1 VGFSHSASAPSLRPT
16 ASAADLLLA
25 INKGD
30 NTLAIVDAATLKVLG
45 TAPTGPDP
53 HEVVASADGK
63 LAYITNYNA
72 GNGFA
77 NSLSVVDLV
86 AMKALPP
93 IDLGALGRPHG
104 IALADGKVYFTA
116 EGAKVVGRYDPDTRR
131 VDLVIGT
138 GQDRTHMVIVS
149 SDQKTL
155 FTTNVSSATVS
166 ILEQF
171 TVTRRGG
178 PPPGTPPPGAAGRG
192 AVGRAAA
199 PPAATDWRVTVVPV
213 GMGAEGFDLSPDGRE
228 LWVANAQGGSVSIVN
243 VAKKAAETVSVRFR
257 SANRLKFTPD
267 GKYALI
273 SDLGGTEVI
282 VMDAATRQEIKRID
296 VGGGAAG
303 IQMSPDGSRAF
314 AAVGSLNGVAI
325 IDLKTLA
332 MTGRI
337 ATGPGP
343 DGWPGSLEV
352 GDGAAPSRD
361 VMAKTIKILCVH
373 GLGDHRKS
381 TWKAD
386 WETVL
391 RSVFPGQTAV
401 DAGQSTVQLEF
412 SFLTYDDIFEG
423 TDLSVWETMQAVWKL
438 ARSGV
443 STALRRERSVVGDVS
458 DAIRWTAGYVV
469 AWLEDDRFKRET
481 TARVLDAVRDR
492 TARSDSRPQPRLA
505 RDIQRLCWRRRT
517 EGSRR
522 ERAAAQPLCH
532 VRLAAGK
539 RLRDGEPHR
548 RTPESSS
555 RQALASPV
563 QQRRRRL
570 HRADQVAERPELL
583 PD

>member
-1 VGFSHSASAPSLRPT
+1 MRFARRLLAFCICVFTATT

-30 NTLAIVDAATLKVLG
+30 QTLAIVDAATLKVLG

-63 LAYITNYNA
+63 LAYITNYNS

-131 VDLVIGT
+131 VDMVIGT

-178 PPPGTPPPGAAGRG
+178 PPPGTPPPGAVARG
-192 AVGRAAA
+192 AVGRGAA

-213 GMGAEGFDLSPDGRE
+213 GTGAEGFDLSPDGRE

-243 VAKKAAETVSVRFR
+243 VAKKVAETLSVRFR

-325 IDLKTLA
+325 IDLKTLL

-343 DGWPGSLEV
+343 DG
-352 GDGAAPSRD
+352 
-361 VMAKTIKILCVH
+361 
-373 GLGDHRKS
+373 
-381 TWKAD
+381 
-386 WETVL
+386 
-391 RSVFPGQTAV
+391 
-401 DAGQSTVQLEF
+401 
-412 SFLTYDDIFEG
+412 
-423 TDLSVWETMQAVWKL
+423 L
-438 ARSGV
+438 AWV
-443 STALRRERSVVGDVS
+443 T
-458 DAIRWTAGYVV
+458 
-469 AWLEDDRFKRET
+469 
-481 TARVLDAVRDR
+481 
-492 TARSDSRPQPRLA
+492 
-505 RDIQRLCWRRRT
+505 
-517 EGSRR
+517 GSR
-522 ERAAAQPLCH
+522 
-532 VRLAAGK
+532 
-539 RLRDGEPHR
+539 
-548 RTPESSS
+548 
-555 RQALASPV
+555 
-563 QQRRRRL
+563 
-570 HRADQVAERPELL
+570 
-583 PD
+583 

>member
-1 VGFSHSASAPSLRPT
+1 MRAIACRLFAFCICAFT
-16 ASAADLLLA
+16 ATAASAADLLLA

-30 NTLAIVDAATLKVLG
+30 QTLAIVDAATLKVLG

-178 PPPGTPPPGAAGRG
+178 PPPGTPAPAAGGRGAAGRG
-192 AVGRAAA
+192 AA
-199 PPAATDWRVTVVPV
+199 PPAATDWRATVVPV

-228 LWVANAQGGSVSIVN
+228 LWVANAQSGSVSIVN
-243 VAKKAAETVSVRFR
+243 VAKKAAETLSVRFR

-337 ATGPGP
+337 PTGPGP
-343 DGWPGSLEV
+343 DG
-352 GDGAAPSRD
+352 
-361 VMAKTIKILCVH
+361 
-373 GLGDHRKS
+373 
-381 TWKAD
+381 
-386 WETVL
+386 
-391 RSVFPGQTAV
+391 
-401 DAGQSTVQLEF
+401 
-412 SFLTYDDIFEG
+412 
-423 TDLSVWETMQAVWKL
+423 L
-438 ARSGV
+438 AWV
-443 STALRRERSVVGDVS
+443 T
-458 DAIRWTAGYVV
+458 
-469 AWLEDDRFKRET
+469 
-481 TARVLDAVRDR
+481 
-492 TARSDSRPQPRLA
+492 
-505 RDIQRLCWRRRT
+505 
-517 EGSRR
+517 GSR
-522 ERAAAQPLCH
+522 
-532 VRLAAGK
+532 
-539 RLRDGEPHR
+539 
-548 RTPESSS
+548 
-555 RQALASPV
+555 
-563 QQRRRRL
+563 
-570 HRADQVAERPELL
+570 
-583 PD
+583 

>member
-1 VGFSHSASAPSLRPT
+1 MTTWLARAFAVLLLAFFICALT
-16 ASAADLLLA
+16 ATTAAAADLLLA

-30 NTLAIVDAATLKVLG
+30 NTLAIIDAATLKVLG

-178 PPPGTPPPGAAGRG
+178 PPPGTPPPGAVARG
-192 AVGRAAA
+192 AVGRGAA

-325 IDLKTLA
+325 IDLKTLP

-343 DGWPGSLEV
+343 DG
-352 GDGAAPSRD
+352 
-361 VMAKTIKILCVH
+361 
-373 GLGDHRKS
+373 
-381 TWKAD
+381 
-386 WETVL
+386 
-391 RSVFPGQTAV
+391 
-401 DAGQSTVQLEF
+401 
-412 SFLTYDDIFEG
+412 
-423 TDLSVWETMQAVWKL
+423 L
-438 ARSGV
+438 AWVTGR
-443 STALRRERSVVGDVS
+443 
-458 DAIRWTAGYVV
+458 
-469 AWLEDDRFKRET
+469 
-481 TARVLDAVRDR
+481 
-492 TARSDSRPQPRLA
+492 
-505 RDIQRLCWRRRT
+505 
-517 EGSRR
+517 
-522 ERAAAQPLCH
+522 
-532 VRLAAGK
+532 
-539 RLRDGEPHR
+539 
-548 RTPESSS
+548 
-555 RQALASPV
+555 
-563 QQRRRRL
+563 
-570 HRADQVAERPELL
+570 
-583 PD
+583 

>member
-1 VGFSHSASAPSLRPT
+1 MRTT
-16 ASAADLLLA
+16 ARLLLAFFICALTATTAAAADLLLA

-30 NTLAIVDAATLKVLG
+30 KTLAIIDAATLKVLG

-77 NSLSVVDLV
+77 NSISVVDLV

-131 VDLVIGT
+131 VDRVIGT

-178 PPPGTPPPGAAGRG
+178 PPPGTPPPGAVARG
-192 AVGRAAA
+192 AVGRGGV

-303 IQMSPDGSRAF
+303 IQMSADGSRAF
-314 AAVGSLNGVAI
+314 AAVGSQNGVAI
-325 IDLKTLA
+325 IDLKTLS

-343 DGWPGSLEV
+343 DGLAWV
-352 GDGAAPSRD
+352 
-361 VMAKTIKILCVH
+361 
-373 GLGDHRKS
+373 
-381 TWKAD
+381 
-386 WETVL
+386 
-391 RSVFPGQTAV
+391 TA
-401 DAGQSTVQLEF
+401 S
-412 SFLTYDDIFEG
+412 
-423 TDLSVWETMQAVWKL
+423 K
-438 ARSGV
+438 
-443 STALRRERSVVGDVS
+443 
-458 DAIRWTAGYVV
+458 
-469 AWLEDDRFKRET
+469 
-481 TARVLDAVRDR
+481 
-492 TARSDSRPQPRLA
+492 
-505 RDIQRLCWRRRT
+505 
-517 EGSRR
+517 
-522 ERAAAQPLCH
+522 
-532 VRLAAGK
+532 
-539 RLRDGEPHR
+539 
-548 RTPESSS
+548 
-555 RQALASPV
+555 
-563 QQRRRRL
+563 
-570 HRADQVAERPELL
+570 
-583 PD
+583 

>member
-1 VGFSHSASAPSLRPT
+1 MARLLLAFFICALT
-16 ASAADLLLA
+16 ATTTAAADLLLA

-53 HEVVASADGK
+53 HEVVASADGT
-63 LAYITNYNA
+63 LAYITNYTA

-116 EGAKVVGRYDPDTRR
+116 EGAKAVGRYDPATRR
-131 VDLVIGT
+131 VDWVIGT

-149 SDQKTL
+149 SDQKTI
-155 FTTNVSSATVS
+155 FTTNVASGTVS

-171 TVTRRGG
+171 AVTRRGG
-178 PPPGTPPPGAAGRG
+178 PPPGTPPPAAVARGRVGRG
-192 AVGRAAA
+192 ANGG
-199 PPAATDWRVTVVPV
+199 PPAANDWRVTVVPV

-243 VAKKAAETVSVRFR
+243 VAKKVAETINVRFR

-303 IQMSPDGSRAF
+303 LQMSPDGSRAF
-314 AAVGSLNGVAI
+314 AAVGSQNGVAI
-325 IDLKTLA
+325 IDLKTLS

-343 DGWPGSLEV
+343 DGLAWV
-352 GDGAAPSRD
+352 
-361 VMAKTIKILCVH
+361 
-373 GLGDHRKS
+373 
-381 TWKAD
+381 
-386 WETVL
+386 
-391 RSVFPGQTAV
+391 TA
-401 DAGQSTVQLEF
+401 S
-412 SFLTYDDIFEG
+412 
-423 TDLSVWETMQAVWKL
+423 K
-438 ARSGV
+438 
-443 STALRRERSVVGDVS
+443 
-458 DAIRWTAGYVV
+458 
-469 AWLEDDRFKRET
+469 
-481 TARVLDAVRDR
+481 
-492 TARSDSRPQPRLA
+492 
-505 RDIQRLCWRRRT
+505 
-517 EGSRR
+517 
-522 ERAAAQPLCH
+522 
-532 VRLAAGK
+532 
-539 RLRDGEPHR
+539 
-548 RTPESSS
+548 
-555 RQALASPV
+555 
-563 QQRRRRL
+563 
-570 HRADQVAERPELL
+570 
-583 PD
+583 